1 MRCASTLPLLA
12 TLLAMLPREGTAV
25 ENAGAQQTPVGA
37 ALDAD
42 DIEREYDLCGS
53 GGWSNPTVSLS
64 DFDGSRNGGSYTVI
78 AVATFFTGCSP
89 GRFVAPV
96 FAQFC
101 AEQKLLHG
109 DAFQCITSL
118 KGSSSCSSWSR
129 RYHDVDG
136 DTSNDDANIP
146 LVVTDTTSALHYTL
160 FDGNPQFA
168 IIDKNMVVRQ
178 LVVGTSATTAT
189 VVEGLAGFVA
199 PLIAE
204 EVAPAPAPAPPPAGP
219 VGVVNPPPLAAGQ
232 TIEVGGD
239 AGWVVMPGNAVYEP
253 ITANIGDI
261 LLFGYNQYYH
271 DVMLVD
277 NEDCDFSA
285 GTMLDETGHLEYEIT
300 AAGTYT
306 FVCTRGDHCS
316 GGNQQITVTVEDPE
330 QVAGA
335 QPQSCA
341 PAFGLQNSVVVEFTN
356 DEGLNNPR
364 DLQFHP
370 LNPNELWVANND
382 TDSITIIDTVAG
394 TAATRRDRAPY
405 HYMERISSL
414 AFDSRGYFAT
424 CQESENSYDGM
435 MIPNWFMG
443 PTLFHSEPTELINQ
457 LGEPGCDTTDPDRT
471 CFFTHW
477 DMLHESP
484 LCMGITHDPETET
497 PFGNVYWAF
506 DGLNSSLIRFDFQEP
521 HGPGSLDHS
530 IAAIRRYPE
539 IELTRVPGV
548 PGHLMMDPTERV
560 LYIADTG
567 GGRILRMDPDS
578 GHFIR
583 TAKREFPIYSST
595 AETFEYSIYGC
606 SDWEVFADGLDEPS
620 GLHISEGFIYVTEHG
635 NGKITA
641 FDRVTGEQVD
651 QYQTDA
657 EKLLGIEVDGE
668 GNIWFVDGA
677 RNEVSKLVVDQECE
691 DGSVTDHN
699 LDVRIGGY
707 DGWRVQDYEEVSAV
721 VGQRLVFD
729 FEEFHDV
736 IMMADEA
743 AFDACDFSSAIRL
756 ADVVDSPFTLLL
768 QEADTLYFSDST
780 GMHCQ
785 AGQKV
790 KVTVTEVRMV
800 WADRECT
807 MVVDNDLTVD
817 VHAHSAG
824 YMNLTGF
831 LGISDYA
838 DAEVHHCGGNSVTL
852 SAAMAGMP
860 TADESGNY
868 RMNNDALLMEG
879 YMCHVCLPA
888 PCANGGVCSHIPWG
902 FTCDCSGTGF
912 GGDTCERP
920 GEDPAC
926 FLMGDI
932 NADLVVDVNDILLIL
947 SRYGRFTDPGD
958 PEDLNGDGRVAVDD
972 LLMILSQFGASCD
985 AAGTPQLVQPVNS
998 GR

>member
-1 MRCASTLPLLA
+1 MARQAVRLLMALALPS
-12 TLLAMLPREGTAV
+12 LPVTH
-25 ENAGAQQTPVGA
+25 AQQTPVGE

-42 DIEREYDLCGS
+42 DIERQYDLCGTAGS
-53 GGWSNPTVSLS
+53 GEPTMRLS
-64 DFDGSRNGGSYTVI
+64 DYDGTRNGGSYTVL

-89 GRFVAPV
+89 GRFVAPA
-96 FAQFC
+96 FAEFC
-101 AEQKLLHG
+101 AQQKLLHG
-109 DAFQCITSL
+109 DSFQCVTSL
-118 KGSSSCSSWSR
+118 KGSSSCESWSR
-129 RYHDVDG
+129 LYHDVDG

-160 FDGNPQFA
+160 FNGNPQFA
-168 IIDKNMVVRQ
+168 LIDKNMVVRHLVQGAPAQEAATIEGLGDMVAQ
-178 LVVGTSATTAT
+178 LVAEDAAA
-189 VVEGLAGFVA
+189 AGAPDAVA
-199 PLIAE
+199 
-204 EVAPAPAPAPPPAGP
+204 AG
-219 VGVVNPPPLAAGQ
+219 AGQ

-239 AGWVVMPGNAVYEP
+239 AGWVVQPGNAVYEP
-253 ITANIGDI
+253 IAANIGDRI
-261 LLFGYNQYYH
+261 VFAYNDYYH

-277 NEDCDFSA
+277 NENCDFSS
-285 GTMLDETGHLEYEIT
+285 GTILDETGFLEFEIT
-300 AAGTYT
+300 SAGTYT
-306 FVCTRGDHCS
+306 FACSRGDHCAV
-316 GGNQQITVTVEDPE
+316 GNQQVTVTVGGSASES
-330 QVAGA
+330 
-335 QPQSCA
+335 QPGDASSASCA
-341 PAFGLQNSVVVEFTN
+341 PAFGLQNAVIVEFTN
-356 DEGLNNPR
+356 DEGLDNPR

-394 TAATRRDRAPY
+394 TAVTRRDRAPY

-424 CQESENSYDGM
+424 CQESENSYNDM

-443 PTLFHSEPTELINQ
+443 PTLFHSDPEDLIDQ
-457 LGEPGCDTTDPDRT
+457 LGESGCDTSDPDRT

-506 DGLNSSLIRFDFQEP
+506 DGLNSSLIRYDFQEP

-539 IELTRVPGV
+539 IELTRVPGI
-548 PGHLMMDPTERV
+548 PGHLMVDPTERV

-606 SDWEVFADGLDEPS
+606 TDWEVFVDGLDNPS
-620 GLHISEGFIYVTEHG
+620 GMHVDGSHVYVGEWG
-635 NGKITA
+635 SSSIIA
-641 FDRVTGEQVD
+641 FDKSTR
-651 QYQTDA
+651 
-657 EKLLGIEVDGE
+657 
-668 GNIWFVDGA
+668 
-677 RNEVSKLVVDQECE
+677 
-691 DGSVTDHN
+691 
-699 LDVRIGGY
+699 
-707 DGWRVQDYEEVSAV
+707 EEVSRINTGAAGLNGFAMDTS
-721 VGQRLVFD
+721 GQFW
-729 FEEFHDV
+729 
-736 IMMADEA
+736 
-743 AFDACDFSSAIRL
+743 
-756 ADVVDSPFTLLL
+756 
-768 QEADTLYFSDST
+768 FSDGPSNT
-780 GMHCQ
+780 V
-785 AGQKV
+785 AKV
-790 KVTVTEVRMV
+790 EVEV
-800 WADRECT
+800 PCADAAPGSAARIDWPVRECT

-817 VHAHSAG
+817 HVAHGAG

-831 LGISDYA
+831 LGIADYA

-860 TADESGNY
+860 TADLDGNF

-879 YMCHVCLPA
+879 YLCHVCLPE

-912 GGDTCERP
+912 GGDTCETP
-920 GEDPAC
+920 AADEPAC
-926 FLMGDI
+926 WLSGDLDASLRVDVSDILMLLAQYGRRADDVGQSRDLLGDI
-932 NADLVVDVNDILLIL
+932 NSDAYV
-947 SRYGRFTDPGD
+947 G
-958 PEDLNGDGRVAVDD
+958 VDD
-972 LLMILSQFGASCD
+972 LLLVLSQFGSSCD
-985 AAGTPQLVQPVNS
+985 A